1 MMPGVAGERQLL
13 IWDSEVTRE
22 ADGVAKVVARK
33 PLFRMSIAQAAK
45 LLGCPRDTVER
56 LYRDGVIGGWK
67 PGENP
72 KKKRKDGRGSN
83 AKVVLD
89 AESVLR
95 HKAAVTRR
103 GYLD

>member
-1 MMPGVAGERQLL
+1 MATERQLL

-22 ADGVAKVVARK
+22 ADGSAKVVARK
-33 PLFRMSIAQAAK
+33 PLLRMSIKQAAR

-56 LYRDGVIGGWK
+56 LYRRGIIGGWK

-72 KKKRKDGRGSN
+72 KTGRKDGRGSN

-95 HKAAVTRR
+95 HKQAVTRK
-103 GYLD
+103 GYLDEA

>member
-1 MMPGVAGERQLL
+1 MSERQLL
-13 IWDSEVTRE
+13 IWDSEVVRE
-22 ADGVAKVVARK
+22 SAGTATVVARR
-33 PLFRMSIAQAAK
+33 PLFRMSIGQAAK

-56 LYRDGVIGGWK
+56 LYRAGILGGWK

-72 KKKRKDGRGSN
+72 QKKRADGRKSN

-95 HKAAVTRR
+95 HKAAVTQR